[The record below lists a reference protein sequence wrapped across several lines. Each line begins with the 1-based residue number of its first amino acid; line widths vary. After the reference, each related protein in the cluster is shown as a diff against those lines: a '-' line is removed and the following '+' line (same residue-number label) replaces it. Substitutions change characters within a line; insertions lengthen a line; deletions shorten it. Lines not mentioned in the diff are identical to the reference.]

1 MSKQKRKPN
10 LTPEQEKLLQ
20 KFHNNTGDNSVPD
33 NEKGTAQKTKSQ
45 SVTLP
50 SMRRSGSRG
59 KQYDSNL

>member
-20 KFHNNTGDNSVPD
+20 KFHNNTSDNSVPSL
-33 NEKGTAQKTKSQ
+33 EKWSAPKTKSQ
-45 SVTLP
+45 NVTLP

-59 KQYDSNL
+59 K

>member
-20 KFHNNTGDNSVPD
+20 KFHNNTSDNSVPSL
-33 NEKGTAQKTKSQ
+33 EKGSAQKTKSQ

-59 KQYDSNL
+59 K

>member
-20 KFHNNTGDNSVPD
+20 KFQNNTVDNTVPAM
-33 NEKGTAQKTKSQ
+33 EKGITPKSKSQ
-45 SVTLP
+45 SVALP

-59 KQYDSNL
+59 K

>member
-20 KFHNNTGDNSVPD
+20 KFQNNTVDNTVPAM
-33 NEKGTAQKTKSQ
+33 EKGSTPKTKSQ

-59 KQYDSNL
+59 K

>member
-20 KFHNNTGDNSVPD
+20 KFHNNTSDNSVPSL
-33 NEKGTAQKTKSQ
+33 EKGSAPKTKSK

-59 KQYDSNL
+59 K

>member
-20 KFHNNTGDNSVPD
+20 KFQNNTVDNTVPAM
-33 NEKGTAQKTKSQ
+33 EKGSAPKSKPQ
-45 SVTLP
+45 SVALP

-59 KQYDSNL
+59 K